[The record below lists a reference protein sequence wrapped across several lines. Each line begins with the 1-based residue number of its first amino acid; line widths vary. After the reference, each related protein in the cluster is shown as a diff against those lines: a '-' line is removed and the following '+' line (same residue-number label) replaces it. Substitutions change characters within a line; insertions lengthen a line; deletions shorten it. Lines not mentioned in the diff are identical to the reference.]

1 LIERSSHAASQSVH
15 AELVEKE
22 KWLRQDDHCARRFA
36 DWALLCL
43 ARRTALVRLV
53 VSNHTAP
60 DGLRLGL
67 IFVEFCFCLF
77 TFLLLLIALLM
88 SVAASWSSVDSEVSV
103 APKSE
108 HAIRDDGSDE
118 TK

>member
-1 LIERSSHAASQSVH
+1 MRNWWRKKSGYAKTI
-15 AELVEKE
+15 
-22 KWLRQDDHCARRFA
+22 
-36 DWALLCL
+36 
-43 ARRTALVRLV
+43 TALAVLQIGLCFASPGEPRWFDWLFRI
-53 VSNHTAP
+53 TPPP